1 MKKEKQRPVVHGIAL
16 GIVRKDI
23 DELVSD
29 LNGLLEYVGL
39 DYERKIIND
48 FYKKGKK
55 KGKVK

>member
-1 MKKEKQRPVVHGIAL
+1 VHGIAL